1 MNERSISWW
10 KIWLRL
16 WGHFSKRRKFQLVM
30 LVALMVITSVAEI
43 LNIGSVMPFI
53 SSLVAPETV
62 LNNQYLQPLLRKYS
76 IDEPTKLII
85 PAAFVC
91 ISAIVITNL
100 LRTALL
106 WGSTKLSSAIGF
118 DLSLA
123 AFKNVL
129 HQPYLNHIAR
139 NSSQI
144 SADIGKVSAIV
155 LIVNTIFTFVG
166 SLVILIPVLF
176 AIFWI
181 NPLMA
186 FIFFGGIGS
195 IYLLIVLVTRRA
207 LLESGRIFADEST
220 KSGKVIHEGLGAI
233 RDILIDG
240 AQAVYCEEFYKAS
253 LKSIRARDRI
263 QFIGGSPRY
272 FMEMLGMCLIILSA
286 LYLVFQV
293 QGTGSSALPL
303 LAALGF
309 AAQRL
314 LPVIQNLYSAWSGL
328 QGIKASL
335 IDALNLLDTP
345 VVSQK
350 IGTNDSGL
358 LPFETGLNF
367 QDVGFQY
374 SIDGK
379 WVLNNLNLNIG
390 RGSRL
395 GIIGKTG
402 SGKSTLLD
410 LMMGLILPTKGRI
423 EVDHTELTEVN
434 VRGWQ
439 KRIAH
444 VPQSIYLTDNSIAEN
459 IAFGVPM
466 DSIDHHRMRKAAQM
480 ARIDGLVETLPRKY
494 NTSVGERGVMLSG
507 GQRQR
512 IGIARAFY
520 KGADILIFDE
530 ATSALDG
537 QTESDV
543 MQSIN
548 DLGDSIT
555 VIVVAHRMTTLKNC
569 TQIVEIKDGLISRV
583 GTYGE
588 LCEN

>member
-16 WGHFSKRRKFQLVM
+16 WGHFSKRRKFQLLM

-53 SSLVAPETV
+53 SSLVAPETI

-76 IDEPTKLII
+76 IDEPTMLII

-155 LIVNTIFTFVG
+155 LIVNTIFTLVG

-233 RDILIDG
+233 RDILLDG
-240 AQAVYCEEFYKAS
+240 AQEVYCKEFYKAS

-350 IGTNDSGL
+350 ICTDESDL
-358 LPFETGLNF
+358 LPFKKGLRF
-367 QDVGFQY
+367 QDVSFQY
-374 SIDGK
+374 SIDGR

-410 LMMGLILPTKGRI
+410 LMMGLILPTKGKI
-423 EVDHTELTEVN
+423 EVDYTELTEVN

-466 DSIDHHRMRKAAQM
+466 DSIDHNKMHKAAQM
-480 ARIDGLVETLPRKY
+480 ARIDDLVQTLPRKY

>member
-1 MNERSISWW
+1 MSEGSISWW

-30 LVALMVITSVAEI
+30 LVVLMTITSAAEI
-43 LNIGSVMPFI
+43 LSIGSVMPFI

-62 LNNQYLQPLLRKYS
+62 FNNQYLQPFLSWYS
-76 IDEPTKLII
+76 IDEPAGLII
-85 PAAFVC
+85 PAAFIC
-91 ISAIVITNL
+91 ILAIVITNL
-100 LRTALL
+100 LRTTLL
-106 WGSTKLSSAIGF
+106 WGSTKLSSGIGF

-129 HQPYLNHIAR
+129 HQPYLNHISR

-186 FIFFGGIGS
+186 LIFFGGIGS
-195 IYLLIVLVTRRA
+195 IYLLIVLVTRRE
-207 LLESGRIFADEST
+207 LLESGRIYADEST

-240 AQAVYCEEFYKAS
+240 AQEVYCEEFYKAS

-286 LYLVFQV
+286 LYLVV
-293 QGTGSSALPL
+293 QSQGAGSSALPL

-335 IDALNLLDTP
+335 IDALNLLATP

-350 IGTNDSGL
+350 IHTNASDL
-358 LPFETGLNF
+358 LPFETGLSF

-374 SIDGK
+374 SINEK
-379 WVLNNLNLNIG
+379 WILNNLNLYIE

-410 LMMGLILPTKGRI
+410 LMMGLILPTKGKI

-466 DSIDHHRMRKAAQM
+466 DSIDHYKMHKAAQM

-520 KGADILIFDE
+520 KGADVLIFDE

-583 GTYGE
+583 GSYDE
-588 LCEN
+588 LCKN